1 MTRTGSGSVYSPVP
15 RYACVSMPEGLT
27 NAMFRSPRATAWAR
41 AGDPGAIFSV
51 GVNASPDPLPMT
63 MDTSRSS

>member
-15 RYACVSMPEGLT
+15 RYACVSIAEGFT
-27 NAMFRSPRATAWAR
+27 NAMSKSPRATACAS
-41 AGDPGAIFSV
+41 AGDPGAIRIA

-63 MDTSRSS
+63 METSRSS

>member
-27 NAMFRSPRATAWAR
+27 KAMSKSPRATACAR
-41 AGDPGAIFSV
+41 AGDPGAIRSA
-51 GVNASPDPLPMT
+51 GVNASPEPLPMT
-63 MDTSRSS
+63 METSRSS